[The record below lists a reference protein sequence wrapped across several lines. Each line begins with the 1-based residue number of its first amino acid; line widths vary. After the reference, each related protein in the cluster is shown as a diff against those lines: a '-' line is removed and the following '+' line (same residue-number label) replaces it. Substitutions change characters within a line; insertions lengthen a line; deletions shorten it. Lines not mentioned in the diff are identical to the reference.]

1 MANCRVIT
9 DFNEHTVDELIAIHI
24 GLELEYIIND
34 GKIVGVANGKIIRN
48 KEY

>member
-9 DFNEHTVDELIAIHI
+9 DFNEHTVEELIVINQ

-34 GKIVGVANGKIIRN
+34 GKIVGVADGRN
-48 KEY
+48 N